1 MHAATSGNNTNSP
14 KASSREDSRRI
25 ARVHFNLLSEFLD
38 THLRKESHSSRTSA
52 RDKLT
57 RLTRQQFQE
66 LSTDVFDELQRRF
79 DGEEDSTP
87 RSSKSDSIDKT
98 SATPYLPTKAEFHPK
113 RNQARQKLA
122 TLPKT
127 RFKDLASDVYFELV
141 RRYPELMD
149 EQEQKVDK
157 NKVDEQ
163 LVDMEIEFGGE
174 NLNSTEKHN
183 SIQSSRKSTNSLSN
197 VDPFRDPIERNHA
210 GNEALFVQNT
220 ESAGADLKRNSSLA
234 STSSLP
240 FTKSTPRHSTLSVS
254 VLQEKNEQPDLPLP
268 PTIDRSRY
276 SHDGLRVDSID
287 DAGERSTRSISYS
300 SVPDTNTHIT
310 HLDSFANTDSHQASI
325 PEYDNSA
332 EDFEPPQ
339 STNQSLSIA
348 PDTDNHS
355 NQHKTASSSF
365 FNDASLNDF
374 KESLEN
380 DMRNESKRDFVSD
393 SNKKDVEEHQE
404 QPEHLEHSRD
414 ESPPREEHVD
424 GGTPPLFYPP
434 PRPAA
439 AASSPLRMAF
449 DSGEADRLKL
459 NFAHKESKFERERDE
474 LKSHVGRLI
483 EEVKNLSEREESH
496 YMAEEQNRDYI
507 HSLEIQLKE
516 LRDRFGLVK
525 SELDRFKR
533 SSGLQPPL
541 PDNNAANIS
550 INEHGAIAFE
560 SLTGL
565 QTAIDDLIV
574 AGRSTSPSLVLSVMK
589 PIVGFVISIQ
599 SDTETW
605 QNSAGKAER
614 DRINVPKERLIA
626 TLDNMMTATHNH
638 AMGGGLSPI
647 SLLDA
652 AASHVAMSAIELAKL
667 IGLRRPLSG
676 STDEEMVEDENVERS
691 WDECKKE
698 VEEHSNKVT
707 AMIEHVLSSSR
718 QHRNTRLPD
727 LSSYLNQIISTT
739 STITIICQRVKESND
754 IYRIE
759 TIANNLSN
767 SNSVLCEYSGDEIL
781 EGDTRKR
788 LLSTM
793 ISVASNLKDLIRV

>member
-310 HLDSFANTDSHQASI
+310 HLDVSLYPTAYLIFNT
-325 PEYDNSA
+325 N
-332 EDFEPPQ
+332 
-339 STNQSLSIA
+339 SLSPTQI
-348 PDTDNHS
+348 PINHLFP
-355 NQHKTASSSF
+355 NMTIQQRT
-365 FNDASLNDF
+365 LNLHNPLI
-374 KESLEN
+374 KVYQS
-380 DMRNESKRDFVSD
+380 
-393 SNKKDVEEHQE
+393 
-404 QPEHLEHSRD
+404 HL
-414 ESPPREEHVD
+414 
-424 GGTPPLFYPP
+424 T
-434 PRPAA
+434 
-439 AASSPLRMAF
+439 
-449 DSGEADRLKL
+449 
-459 NFAHKESKFERERDE
+459 
-474 LKSHVGRLI
+474 
-483 EEVKNLSEREESH
+483 
-496 YMAEEQNRDYI
+496 
-507 HSLEIQLKE
+507 
-516 LRDRFGLVK
+516 
-525 SELDRFKR
+525 
-533 SSGLQPPL
+533 
-541 PDNNAANIS
+541 
-550 INEHGAIAFE
+550 
-560 SLTGL
+560 LTI
-565 QTAIDDLIV
+565 T
-574 AGRSTSPSLVLSVMK
+574 
-589 PIVGFVISIQ
+589 VIS
-599 SDTETW
+599 T
-605 QNSAGKAER
+605 
-614 DRINVPKERLIA
+614 
-626 TLDNMMTATHNH
+626 
-638 AMGGGLSPI
+638 
-647 SLLDA
+647 
-652 AASHVAMSAIELAKL
+652 
-667 IGLRRPLSG
+667 
-676 STDEEMVEDENVERS
+676 
-691 WDECKKE
+691 
-698 VEEHSNKVT
+698 
-707 AMIEHVLSSSR
+707 
-718 QHRNTRLPD
+718 
-727 LSSYLNQIISTT
+727 
-739 STITIICQRVKESND
+739 
-754 IYRIE
+754 
-759 TIANNLSN
+759 
-767 SNSVLCEYSGDEIL
+767 
-781 EGDTRKR
+781 KR
-788 LLSTM
+788 LLHLSSTT
-793 ISVASNLKDLIRV
+793 LH